1 MSKKEKHPAPEKKAG
16 KKESRTAKLQAEIE
30 RLSEEAAVLKDE
42 LLRNRAEVENARKRF
57 EKQKNDAVRYAS
69 LPLIK
74 ELLTVIDNLSLALQ
88 YAEKDDPLR
97 EGVQMALDGL
107 KKALKHHHLEEIKAV
122 GEKFDP
128 ALHEA
133 VSVAGDPSVGDNVI
147 VEEYKTG
154 YRLYGRVVRASSV
167 VVNHQPHE
175 PETKD
180 EEKPT
185 VEAET

>member
-1 MSKKEKHPAPEKKAG
+1 VSKKEKHPASGKKAG

-30 RLSEEAAVLKDE
+30 RLSAEAAALKDE
-42 LLRNRAEVENARKRF
+42 LLRNRAEVENVRKRC

-69 LPLIK
+69 LPLIR

-88 YAEKDDPLR
+88 YAKKDDPLR

-107 KKALKHHHLEEIKAV
+107 QKVLEAHHLEEIKAV

-133 VSVAGDPSVGDNVI
+133 VSIAGDPAVGDNVI

-154 YRLYGRVVRASSV
+154 YRLHGRVVRASSV
-167 VVNHQPHE
+167 VVNHLPHE
-175 PETKD
+175 PEAKK
-180 EEKPT
+180 EEEPPVK
-185 VEAET
+185 AET

>member
-1 MSKKEKHPAPEKKAG
+1 VNKKEKHPAPEKKAG
-16 KKESRTAKLQAEIE
+16 KKESRTSKLQAEIE
-30 RLSEEAAVLKDE
+30 RLSAESAALKDE
-42 LLRNRAEVENARKRF
+42 LLRNRAEVENVRKRC

-69 LPLIK
+69 LPLIR

-97 EGVQMALDGL
+97 EGVKMALDGL
-107 KKALKHHHLEEIKAV
+107 KKVLEAHHLERIEAV

-154 YRLYGRVVRASSV
+154 YRLYDRVVRASSV
-167 VVNHQPHE
+167 VVNHLPHE
-175 PETKD
+175 PEAKD
-180 EEKPT
+180 EEKPP